1 MSERRGPKGR
11 RGGGHPSSQRGD
23 RGPLPQRD
31 RRGPGGSPEG
41 AARDGD
47 RDESRGRSG
56 PPSSNGPTSRKP
68 HGKTSHDRKPYGKPR
83 HDRKPTAAAQGR
95 SRRDDDRDSAR
106 PAEDERGE
114 RLQKILA
121 SAGVGSR
128 RSCEELILRGR
139 VSVDGKVVRE
149 LGTRVNPR
157 KSNIEVDG
165 QSIEPERHVYFAVH
179 KPRGYVSTNSDPSG
193 KPRVLDLLPGV
204 HERIYTVG
212 RLDENSVGL
221 ILLMNDGE
229 LANKLAHPK
238 FGVEKVYRV
247 VVAGTPTAEVLKKL
261 TEGVWLA
268 EGKVRARRVRI
279 VGKRGDATI
288 LEMVLAEGKNREVRR
303 MLAQFGHKVMA
314 LTRISVGPIALGGL
328 KAGMCRP
335 LTRREVDLLRKVAA
349 GEEIKPFDRDRP
361 REHRR
366 ESDQHVDNRSD
377 RAPLTDIKRAERPH
391 ANADKR
397 PRRPVTNADKR
408 PGRPGT
414 NADKRPEQ
422 SHANS
427 GMRTEQTP
435 ASVDKRPERS
445 AASADTRHDRPR
457 ANAANRI
464 ERPPA
469 NDDQSV
475 ERRRANGSGRL
486 ERSGSNENSSTPSD
500 RPSDSRRDQ
509 NRRVGNRPEGGSGEV
524 KRAERS
530 ASKANK
536 RDDRPRSN
544 AGSALRDDSS
554 LTDES
559 SSQTDVQQ
567 SIKPDT
573 RSGLSHSGR
582 RSIIGRPRSAQP
594 SDQSDEPTVE
604 STPRER
610 RKPAA
615 FLGIPQSKRRPI
627 DDQEDL
633 GVIVNPIG
641 SDDDRADRGP
651 KGKKRGPWIE
661 PPKPRVIGLDED
673 RGDER
678 TKRPA
683 GPRKPAPR
691 KRPAGGGG
699 KIKFAPRGRSNQNAS
714 DRSPDSEGPK
724 EDS

>member
-11 RGGGHPSSQRGD
+11 RGGGDPSSQRGD
-23 RGPLPQRD
+23 RGPLPKRD
-31 RRGPGGSPEG
+31 RRGSGASPEG
-41 AARDGD
+41 AARDH
-47 RDESRGRSG
+47 RDESRGGSG
-56 PPSSNGPTSRKP
+56 QPASNGPTARKP
-68 HGKTSHDRKPYGKPR
+68 HGKKPHDRKPYGKPR
-83 HDRKPTAAAQGR
+83 YDRKPTAAAQGR
-95 SRRDDDRDSAR
+95 SRRDDDRNSAQ

-179 KPRGYVSTNSDPSG
+179 KPRGYVSTNNDPSG

-247 VVAGTPTAEVLKKL
+247 VVAGTPTPDVLKKL

-314 LTRISVGPIALGGL
+314 LTRISVGPIALAGL
-328 KAGMCRP
+328 KSGMCRP
-335 LTRREVDLLRKVAA
+335 LTRREIDLLRKVAS

-361 REHRR
+361 REFHR
-366 ESDQHVDNRSD
+366 EPTQHADKRSD
-377 RAPLTDIKRAERPH
+377 RAPINVDKRTEQTPVHVDKRSERPRVG
-391 ANADKR
+391 ADKR
-397 PRRPVTNADKR
+397 PERPVTNADKR
-408 PGRPGT
+408 PDHPQA
-414 NADKRPEQ
+414 NADKRPERPYAHAGSSNQ
-422 SHANS
+422 S
-427 GMRTEQTP
+427 
-435 ASVDKRPERS
+435 
-445 AASADTRHDRPR
+445 DRPR
-457 ANAANRI
+457 
-464 ERPPA
+464 
-469 NDDQSV
+469 
-475 ERRRANGSGRL
+475 
-486 ERSGSNENSSTPSD
+486 
-500 RPSDSRRDQ
+500 DSRRDQ
-509 NRRVGNRPEGGSGEV
+509 NRRIGDRPEGKPADS
-524 KRAERS
+524 KRADRASAKEIQRTDRS
-530 ASKANK
+530 Q
-536 RDDRPRSN
+536 SN
-544 AGSALRDDSS
+544 AGPARRDDPPVSA
-554 LTDES
+554 ES
-559 SSQTDVQQ
+559 APQIDVQPP
-567 SIKPDT
+567 IKPDT

-582 RSIIGRPRSAQP
+582 KSIIGRPRSPQP
-594 SDQSDEPTVE
+594 SDQSDEPTAQ
-604 STPRER
+604 SSPRER

-627 DDQEDL
+627 DDDEDL
-633 GVIVNPIG
+633 GVIVDPIG
-641 SDDDRADRGP
+641 SEDDRADRGS

-661 PPKPRVIGLDED
+661 PPKPRVIGLDDGGAEV
-673 RGDER
+673 ER
-678 TKRPA
+678 KRPA

-691 KRPAGGGG
+691 KPPAAGGG
-699 KIKFAPRGRSNQNAS
+699 KIKFTPRGRSNQG
-714 DRSPDSEGPK
+714 SPKRAPKPEGPK
-724 EDS
+724 GDS

>member
-31 RRGPGGSPEG
+31 RRGPAGSPEG
-41 AARDGD
+41 AARQGD

-56 PPSSNGPTSRKP
+56 PPSSNGPTARKP
-68 HGKTSHDRKPYGKPR
+68 HGKKPHDRKPYGKPR

-106 PAEDERGE
+106 PAEDDRGE

-157 KSNIEVDG
+157 RSNIEVDG

-247 VVAGTPTAEVLKKL
+247 VVAGTPTADVLKKL

-366 ESDQHVDNRSD
+366 ESDQHVDNRSG
-377 RAPLTDIKRAERPH
+377 RAPSADLNQTERPH

-397 PRRPVTNADKR
+397 ARRPVTNAEKR
-408 PGRPGT
+408 YERPQA
-414 NADKRPEQ
+414 NAE
-422 SHANS
+422 
-427 GMRTEQTP
+427 
-435 ASVDKRPERS
+435 KRPERPQANAEKRYERPQANAEKRPERPQVNAGS
-445 AASADTRHDRPR
+445 SNQNDRP
-457 ANAANRI
+457 
-464 ERPPA
+464 
-469 NDDQSV
+469 
-475 ERRRANGSGRL
+475 
-486 ERSGSNENSSTPSD
+486 T
-500 RPSDSRRDQ
+500 DSRRDQ
-509 NRRVGNRPEGGSGEV
+509 NRRVGNRPEGGPGDV

-530 ASKANK
+530 ASGEIK
-536 RDDRPRSN
+536 RSDRPRSN

-559 SSQTDVQQ
+559 SSQNDVHQA
-567 SIKPDT
+567 IKPDT

-594 SDQSDEPTVE
+594 SDQSDEPAVE

-615 FLGIPQSKRRPI
+615 FLGIPQTKRRPI

-661 PPKPRVIGLDED
+661 PPKPRVIGLEED
-673 RGDER
+673 RVDER

-691 KRPAGGGG
+691 KPPAAGGG
-699 KIKFAPRGRSNQNAS
+699 KMKFAPRGRSNHETPKSA
-714 DRSPDSEGPK
+714 PKPEGPK
-724 EDS
+724 GDS

>member
-11 RGGGHPSSQRGD
+11 RGGDHPSSRRGD
-23 RGPLPQRD
+23 RGPLPQRE

-41 AARDGD
+41 AARDN
-47 RDESRGRSG
+47 RDESSGRSG
-56 PPSSNGPTSRKP
+56 PPASNGPTSRKP
-68 HGKTSHDRKPYGKPR
+68 HGIKPHDRKPYGKPR

-106 PAEDERGE
+106 PAEDDRGE

-179 KPRGYVSTNSDPSG
+179 KPRGYVSTNNDPSG

-361 REHRR
+361 REYRR
-366 ESDQHVDNRSD
+366 ESDQHVDNRSG
-377 RAPLTDIKRAERPH
+377 RASSADVNQTERPH

-397 PRRPVTNADKR
+397 PRRPVTNAEKR
-408 PGRPGT
+408 YERPQA
-414 NADKRPEQ
+414 NAEKRYERPQ
-422 SHANS
+422 ANAEK
-427 GMRTEQTP
+427 RYERPQVNAEKRYERP
-435 ASVDKRPERS
+435 QANAEKRPERPQANAEKRYERPQANAGS
-445 AASADTRHDRPR
+445 SNQNDRP
-457 ANAANRI
+457 A
-464 ERPPA
+464 
-469 NDDQSV
+469 D
-475 ERRRANGSGRL
+475 
-486 ERSGSNENSSTPSD
+486 
-500 RPSDSRRDQ
+500 DSRRDQ
-509 NRRVGNRPEGGSGEV
+509 NRRVGERPAGGPGDL

-530 ASKANK
+530 ASKENK
-536 RDDRPRSN
+536 RVDRPRSN
-544 AGSALRDDSS
+544 AGSALRDESS

-559 SSQTDVQQ
+559 TSQTDVHQP
-567 SIKPDT
+567 IKPDT

-594 SDQSDEPTVE
+594 SDQSDEPAAE

-615 FLGIPQSKRRPI
+615 FLGIPQTKRRPI

-641 SDDDRADRGP
+641 SDDDRPARGSQ
-651 KGKKRGPWIE
+651 GKKRGPWIE
-661 PPKPRVIGLDED
+661 PPKPRVIGLED
-673 RGDER
+673 GVPDGGR
-678 TKRPA
+678 KRPA

-699 KIKFAPRGRSNQNAS
+699 KIKFTPRGRSNHQAS
-714 DRSPDSEGPK
+714 DRSPDAEGPK
-724 EDS
+724 GDS

>member
-11 RGGGHPSSQRGD
+11 RGGGEHSSRRGD

-41 AARDGD
+41 AAREGD

-56 PPSSNGPTSRKP
+56 PPSSNGPTARKP
-68 HGKTSHDRKPYGKPR
+68 HGKQPHDRKPYGKPR

-95 SRRDDDRDSAR
+95 SRRDDDRKSA
-106 PAEDERGE
+106 PSAEDERGE

-149 LGTRVNPR
+149 LGTRVNPH
-157 KSNIEVDG
+157 KSHIEVDG

-179 KPRGYVSTNSDPSG
+179 KPRGYVSTNNDPSG

-247 VVAGTPTAEVLKKL
+247 VVAGTPTSDVLKKL

-279 VGKRGDATI
+279 VGKRGDASI

-314 LTRISVGPIALGGL
+314 LTRISVGPIALAGL
-328 KAGMCRP
+328 KSGMCRP

-349 GEEIKPFDRDRP
+349 GEEIKSFDRDRP
-361 REHRR
+361 REFQR
-366 ESDQHVDNRSD
+366 EPNQHTDKRPD
-377 RAPLTDIKRAERPH
+377 RAPETAAKRIERPQANADKRAEQSPSNADKRPDRPHANADKRPERAPSTEVKRTERPH

-397 PRRPVTNADKR
+397 YERP
-408 PGRPGT
+408 
-414 NADKRPEQ
+414 
-422 SHANS
+422 HANAGS
-427 GMRTEQTP
+427 
-435 ASVDKRPERS
+435 ASQS
-445 AASADTRHDRPR
+445 DRPR
-457 ANAANRI
+457 
-464 ERPPA
+464 
-469 NDDQSV
+469 
-475 ERRRANGSGRL
+475 
-486 ERSGSNENSSTPSD
+486 
-500 RPSDSRRDQ
+500 DSRRDQ
-509 NRRVGNRPEGGSGEV
+509 NRHVGNRPQGKPAEIKRAERAPAKEI

-530 ASKANK
+530 Q
-536 RDDRPRSN
+536 SN
-544 AGSALRDDSS
+544 VGSARSDDLPLSA
-554 LTDES
+554 ES
-559 SSQTDVQQ
+559 APQTAVQQ
-567 SIKPDT
+567 PIAPDT

-582 RSIIGRPRSAQP
+582 KSIISRPQSARSI
-594 SDQSDEPTVE
+594 DQSDEPTAE

-615 FLGIPQSKRRPI
+615 FLGIPPTKRRPI
-627 DDQEDL
+627 DDDEDL

-641 SDDDRADRGP
+641 SDDDRADRGS

-661 PPKPRVIGLDED
+661 PPKPRVIGLEED
-673 RGDER
+673 PGDDR

-691 KRPAGGGG
+691 KRPAGGAA
-699 KIKFAPRGRSNQNAS
+699 KIKFAPRGRSNHEAPG
-714 DRSPDSEGPK
+714 RAPKPEGPK
-724 EDS
+724 SDS